1 MWPLSLKTK
10 ASPLDK
16 GLDIQPLGW
25 MSPPPTDS
33 VILLVFERALD
44 SLLHVFPLSSSST
57 WTFILLCFKITY
69 ASFRIQKEKKT
80 ALNSHPGAQGTSV
93 GISFQ
98 PGGGRAAQR
107 GTGRQEH
114 WKTLWRWMAG
124 RKDLAEKEGDV
135 RTSRK
140 TATKGQWED
149 WGDSSVGK
157 VLVIQLWGSQFWIP
171 STYIKVCHTCN
182 PNTGGQRYWGWEN
195 SLISQAS
202 QNGKV
207 WVQQETLSQ

>member
-1 MWPLSLKTK
+1 MSFLFPIPLLGLLFCF
-10 ASPLDK
+10 ASR
-16 GLDIQPLGW
+16 
-25 MSPPPTDS
+25 SPMLPS
-33 VILLVFERALD
+33 G
-44 SLLHVFPLSSSST
+44 S
-57 WTFILLCFKITY
+57 K
-69 ASFRIQKEKKT
+69 KKKT

-149 WGDSSVGK
+149 WGDGSVGK